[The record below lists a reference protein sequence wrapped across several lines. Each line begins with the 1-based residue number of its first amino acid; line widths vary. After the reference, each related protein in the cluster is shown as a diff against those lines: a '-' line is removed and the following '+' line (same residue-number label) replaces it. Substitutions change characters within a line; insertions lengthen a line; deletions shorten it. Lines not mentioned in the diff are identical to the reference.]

1 MSILEGLSEEEC
13 YLYAIF
19 SDRSGLDLAEFSM
32 VDLENDDACF
42 RAWAYQW
49 KWWRDNSTRQIDCA
63 SRSVGKSLSI
73 RLRAYAFPFNYPNQ
87 EMVITAPEGVHL
99 DAITDVVETAFM
111 NNRLARY
118 MLAVGRSRI
127 KHRPFHVSFENGSR
141 IMGRIPQHDGKGI
154 KGCVEESTLILT
166 IDGYKKAIDVNCG
179 DTVLGKDGWTKVAGV
194 SVFEDEAYRVR
205 GSGSYELIVN
215 SLHRFYGVKNLET
228 SKKKKRDMADP
239 KWFLVENGI
248 ENQYWAS
255 PRNLPN
261 VYADVSEYE
270 ARNLGYSS
278 DAVGKEILFSNNEIR
293 RAFIDGF
300 LKRVDGPVP
309 NEEFLFALT
318 LVAQSI
324 GLYVSYVDGSIV
336 ISDQTNCYIDDE
348 FVYSE
353 IEGLEKLDDN
363 RTFVN
368 LITEDH
374 TLITGNIVSHNTHP
388 VVLEQDEACFP
399 ADTLILTKKGYKRIV
414 DIVPGE
420 MVLTHKNRWRKVLEN
435 IDNGERDVVEIRGHG
450 HPNLRVTPN
459 HRFWARTP
467 EFKDKV
473 NNWGVKSFGPYEWI
487 QADDLKNKYWTSFNQ
502 IAPVEIPAL
511 IARAKTGSNN
521 KDYQILNPDFIWLLG
536 LYAAEGSTSS
546 AYGAGKGVTKATWSI
561 HVDEVDY
568 VMKRMRM
575 AGLKAFVQPVQ
586 CTENCFNVVVASVE
600 LAKFVDKNI
609 GKGCYSKTVPNWVM
623 SLPEEL
629 RSSFL
634 DGLVYGDG
642 YNCSDDRYAPGR
654 WKLSTTSKALAFSA
668 RTLAQS
674 LGYHVAVHYVP
685 GGRIGSIRGKEFIS
699 GPSYQIV
706 GSRSGY
712 VKSDG
717 DYCLSRVKSVKPA
730 GRERVYDL
738 TVEDDHSFVAEG
750 VIVHN
755 SDYPMQGWM
764 EIIETLKMGSENC
777 IWKSHGV
784 TRGVRDHFYKF
795 TQPDSGWKVHR
806 IVAMARP
813 TWTDEERQAKIELY
827 GSRDHPDYRRNV
839 LGDHGDSEN
848 VLFVL
853 SRLMATVDQNEDSD
867 YNSKLYTSI
876 KITPEKIAEVGG
888 VLNLLD
894 IPRTHMEYEKFWI
907 GMDVGYINDPSEI
920 VVFGE
925 ETVGKK
931 RTLRLLARFSLERV
945 AHQDQVETILWVLE
959 TYKPQAFSCDKMQPI
974 SEPVLTPGG
983 WVPIGD
989 LSVGDSVIGSDG
1001 SPTKVMGVYPQT
1013 DRRVMKI
1020 TFSDGSWTRCG
1031 PEHLWT
1037 VSRTVSRKKQSHTL
1051 TTEQLKGFMDAG
1063 IGPWNIPILSSP
1075 VEYDM
1080 APELPIDPYL
1090 LGFLIGDGNLR
1101 KRSIRFSTA
1110 DQEIVDKLKGIIPD
1124 DLEIRYQ
1131 SKYDYHISTKEHRQ
1145 KRRKNGTWCHE
1156 NSLLESLRD
1165 LGMAGKYSY
1174 EKFIPEVYK
1183 YASVEDRIAILRG
1196 IMDSDGY
1203 CSNVG
1208 KSSHIGIR
1216 SSSEQLIKDVIEVLQ
1231 SLGGFG
1237 TYTSHRT
1244 FCNGKEHRTAYR
1256 ATLTFPAGIN
1266 PFSLARK
1273 RDAVQPRVRERK
1285 RFVRSI
1291 EPLEDE
1297 DSVCIRVEAE
1307 DSLYATRNCILT
1319 HNTGLG
1325 LPLYQAILHETQKHP
1340 VLKRQTDKINGYGFS
1355 EKILAEIDT
1364 SIEVD
1369 PHMGDLI
1376 KEAGIHRNV
1385 LEWSTDILRGMVDK
1399 GTVVLPYDLSVIQ
1412 QFQGQTYHYSKASQD
1427 MYGRRRIFSQ
1437 GTFHVLDACRMAVLG
1452 WQQADLAPMLVQEKK
1467 QIARPMFMF
1476 G

>member
-1 MSILEGLSEEEC
+1 MSILESLSEEEC
-13 YLYAIF
+13 YLYAII

-32 VDLENDDACF
+32 VNLEEDDACF
-42 RAWAYQW
+42 RAWPFQW
-49 KWWRDNSTRQIDCA
+49 KWWRDDSPRQIDCA
-63 SRSVGKSLSI
+63 SRSVGKALDVETPIPTPEGWVRIGDIEAGDVVYDENGNIVNVTDAFDFLHDRECYEVVFDDGSVIIADSEHQWVTELCKEKDSKSIRTTSEIRDTLKKYGESNHRIPVCSRLAGKWVDLAVTPYFLGFWLGDGDTSQAALTIGDQDLEEMTLILNDEGYSLNKMQGGQWHYKVTQTGVETEWEYLEVFDDDDYRPQGRSLTSKEVRLIREKAHSGFSLLGLAEEFSTTPASITQFVRGQYRRNAGGYVRKDVAGNEINSALREIGVIGNKHIPSQLLRGTVEQRLSLLQGLMDSDGHCTKSGSRCEITLKDKNLASQVKELVMSLGQRAFWSEKRAYCNGVDAGLVYRVGFTPLDIQPFRLSRKMDRVNKTLSANSRKRLSYRRVVDVRKVDSRPVRCISVDGESHLYLAGISMIPTHNSLSI
-73 RLRAYAFPFNYPNQ
+73 KLRAYAFPFNYPNQ

-118 MLAVGRSRI
+118 MLAAGRSRV
-127 KHRPFHVSFENGSR
+127 KHRPFHVGFNNGSR
-141 IMGRIPQHDGKGI
+141 IMGRIPQHDGKAI
-154 KGCVEESTLILT
+154 KG
-166 IDGYKKAIDVNCG
+166 
-179 DTVLGKDGWTKVAGV
+179 
-194 SVFEDEAYRVR
+194 
-205 GSGSYELIVN
+205 
-215 SLHRFYGVKNLET
+215 
-228 SKKKKRDMADP
+228 
-239 KWFLVENGI
+239 
-248 ENQYWAS
+248 
-255 PRNLPN
+255 
-261 VYADVSEYE
+261 
-270 ARNLGYSS
+270 
-278 DAVGKEILFSNNEIR
+278 
-293 RAFIDGF
+293 
-300 LKRVDGPVP
+300 
-309 NEEFLFALT
+309 
-318 LVAQSI
+318 
-324 GLYVSYVDGSIV
+324 
-336 ISDQTNCYIDDE
+336 
-348 FVYSE
+348 
-353 IEGLEKLDDN
+353 
-363 RTFVN
+363 
-368 LITEDH
+368 
-374 TLITGNIVSHNTHP
+374 THP
-388 VVLEQDEACFP
+388 VVLEQDEA
-399 ADTLILTKKGYKRIV
+399 
-414 DIVPGE
+414 
-420 MVLTHKNRWRKVLEN
+420 
-435 IDNGERDVVEIRGHG
+435 
-450 HPNLRVTPN
+450 
-459 HRFWARTP
+459 
-467 EFKDKV
+467 
-473 NNWGVKSFGPYEWI
+473 
-487 QADDLKNKYWTSFNQ
+487 
-502 IAPVEIPAL
+502 
-511 IARAKTGSNN
+511 
-521 KDYQILNPDFIWLLG
+521 
-536 LYAAEGSTSS
+536 
-546 AYGAGKGVTKATWSI
+546 
-561 HVDEVDY
+561 
-568 VMKRMRM
+568 
-575 AGLKAFVQPVQ
+575 
-586 CTENCFNVVVASVE
+586 
-600 LAKFVDKNI
+600 
-609 GKGCYSKTVPNWVM
+609 
-623 SLPEEL
+623 
-629 RSSFL
+629 
-634 DGLVYGDG
+634 
-642 YNCSDDRYAPGR
+642 
-654 WKLSTTSKALAFSA
+654 
-668 RTLAQS
+668 
-674 LGYHVAVHYVP
+674 
-685 GGRIGSIRGKEFIS
+685 
-699 GPSYQIV
+699 
-706 GSRSGY
+706 
-712 VKSDG
+712 
-717 DYCLSRVKSVKPA
+717 
-730 GRERVYDL
+730 
-738 TVEDDHSFVAEG
+738 
-750 VIVHN
+750 
-755 SDYPMQGWM
+755 SDYPTQGWM
-764 EIIETLKMGSENC
+764 EIIETLKMGSENSV
-777 IWKSHGV
+777 WRAHGV

-813 TWTDEERQAKIELY
+813 TWSDEERQAKIELY

-853 SRLMATVDQNEDSD
+853 SRLMATVDQTEDSD

-945 AHQDQVETILWVLE
+945 AHQDQVEAILWVLE
-959 TYKPQAFSCDKMQPI
+959 TYKPQAFSCDKMQPV
-974 SEPVLTPGG
+974 SEPVLTPSG
-983 WVPIGD
+983 WIPIGD

-1013 DRRVMKI
+1013 DRRVMKV

-1037 VSRTVSRKKQSHTL
+1037 VSRTVSRKKKSHTL

-1075 VEYDM
+1075 VEYDV

-1101 KRSIRFSTA
+1101 KRSVRFSTA
-1110 DQEIVDKLKGIIPD
+1110 DEEIVSRLKDIIPD

-1145 KRRKNGTWCHE
+1145 KRREDGTWCHK

-1165 LGMAGKYSY
+1165 LGLAGKYSH
-1174 EKFIPEVYK
+1174 EKFIPEIYK
-1183 YASVEDRIAILRG
+1183 YASVEDRISIIRG

-1203 CSNVG
+1203 CLNEGRSF
-1208 KSSHIGIR
+1208 GIR
-1216 SSSEQLIKDVIEVLQ
+1216 SSSEQLIQDVIEIVE
-1231 SLGGFG
+1231 SLGGSG
-1237 TYTSHRT
+1237 NYNSHRT

-1256 ATLTFPAGIN
+1256 ATLAFPADIN
-1266 PFSLARK
+1266 PFNLARK
-1273 RDAVQPRVRERK
+1273 RDAVKPRLRGYG

-1291 EPLEDE
+1291 EPMEDE

-1307 DSLYATRNCILT
+1307 DSLYTTRHCILT

-1369 PHMGDLI
+1369 PHMGDLV

-1399 GTVVLPYDLSVIQ
+1399 GTIVLPYDLSVIQ

>member
-42 RAWAYQW
+42 RAWPFQW
-49 KWWRDNSTRQIDCA
+49 KWWRDDSGRQIDCA
-63 SRSVGKSLSI
+63 ARSLGKALDVETPIPTPEGWVRIGDIEAGDVVYDENGNVVNVVNAFDFLYNRECYEVVFDDGSAIVADAEHQWVTELCKKKNSESIRTTGEIRDTLKKHGESNHRIPVCSPLAGERVDLQVTPYFLGFWLGDGDTAQAALTIGDQDIDEMTLILGDEGYSLNKMSSKCHYKVTQTGVETEWKYLEVFDNDDYRPQGRSLTSKEVRLIRDKAHCGFSLLSLAEEFSTTPASITQFVRGQFRRNAGGYIRADVAGNEINSALREVGVIGNKHIPSQLMRGTIEQRLSLLQGLMDSDGHCTRSGSRCEITLKDKNLASQVKELIMSLGQRAFWSEKRAYCNGVDAGLVYRVGFTPLDIQPFRLSRKMDRVNKTLSANSRKRLSYRRVVDVRKVDSRPVRCISVDGESHLYLAGTSMIPTHNSLSI
-73 RLRAYAFPFNYPNQ
+73 KLRAYAFPFNYPNQ

-111 NNRLARY
+111 NNKLARY
-118 MLAVGRSRI
+118 MLAAGRSRV
-127 KHRPFHVSFENGSR
+127 KHRPFHVGFNNGSR
-141 IMGRIPQHDGKGI
+141 IMGRIPQHDGKAI
-154 KGCVEESTLILT
+154 KG
-166 IDGYKKAIDVNCG
+166 
-179 DTVLGKDGWTKVAGV
+179 
-194 SVFEDEAYRVR
+194 
-205 GSGSYELIVN
+205 
-215 SLHRFYGVKNLET
+215 
-228 SKKKKRDMADP
+228 
-239 KWFLVENGI
+239 
-248 ENQYWAS
+248 
-255 PRNLPN
+255 
-261 VYADVSEYE
+261 
-270 ARNLGYSS
+270 
-278 DAVGKEILFSNNEIR
+278 
-293 RAFIDGF
+293 
-300 LKRVDGPVP
+300 
-309 NEEFLFALT
+309 
-318 LVAQSI
+318 
-324 GLYVSYVDGSIV
+324 
-336 ISDQTNCYIDDE
+336 
-348 FVYSE
+348 
-353 IEGLEKLDDN
+353 
-363 RTFVN
+363 
-368 LITEDH
+368 
-374 TLITGNIVSHNTHP
+374 THP

-399 ADTLILTKKGYKRIV
+399 ADTLILTKKGYKWIV

-642 YNCSDDRYAPGR
+642 HNCSDDRYAPGR

-755 SDYPMQGWM
+755 SDYPSQGWM
-764 EIIETLKMGSENC
+764 EIIETLKMGSENPV
-777 IWKSHGV
+777 WRAHGV
-784 TRGVRDHFYKF
+784 TRGVRDYFYKF

-813 TWTDEERQAKIELY
+813 TWSDEERQAKIELY

-931 RTLRLLARFSLERV
+931 RTLRLLTRFSLERV

-959 TYKPQAFSCDKMQPI
+959 TYKPQCFAADK
-974 SEPVLTPGG
+974 
-983 WVPIGD
+983 
-989 LSVGDSVIGSDG
+989 
-1001 SPTKVMGVYPQT
+1001 
-1013 DRRVMKI
+1013 
-1020 TFSDGSWTRCG
+1020 
-1031 PEHLWT
+1031 
-1037 VSRTVSRKKQSHTL
+1037 
-1051 TTEQLKGFMDAG
+1051 
-1063 IGPWNIPILSSP
+1063 
-1075 VEYDM
+1075 
-1080 APELPIDPYL
+1080 
-1090 LGFLIGDGNLR
+1090 
-1101 KRSIRFSTA
+1101 
-1110 DQEIVDKLKGIIPD
+1110 
-1124 DLEIRYQ
+1124 
-1131 SKYDYHISTKEHRQ
+1131 
-1145 KRRKNGTWCHE
+1145 
-1156 NSLLESLRD
+1156 
-1165 LGMAGKYSY
+1165 
-1174 EKFIPEVYK
+1174 
-1183 YASVEDRIAILRG
+1183 
-1196 IMDSDGY
+1196 
-1203 CSNVG
+1203 
-1208 KSSHIGIR
+1208 
-1216 SSSEQLIKDVIEVLQ
+1216 
-1231 SLGGFG
+1231 
-1237 TYTSHRT
+1237 
-1244 FCNGKEHRTAYR
+1244 
-1256 ATLTFPAGIN
+1256 
-1266 PFSLARK
+1266 
-1273 RDAVQPRVRERK
+1273 
-1285 RFVRSI
+1285 
-1291 EPLEDE
+1291 
-1297 DSVCIRVEAE
+1297 
-1307 DSLYATRNCILT
+1307 
-1319 HNTGLG
+1319 TGLG

-1340 VLKRQTDKINGYGFS
+1340 VLKRQTDKIKGFGFS

-1369 PHMGDLI
+1369 PHMGDLV